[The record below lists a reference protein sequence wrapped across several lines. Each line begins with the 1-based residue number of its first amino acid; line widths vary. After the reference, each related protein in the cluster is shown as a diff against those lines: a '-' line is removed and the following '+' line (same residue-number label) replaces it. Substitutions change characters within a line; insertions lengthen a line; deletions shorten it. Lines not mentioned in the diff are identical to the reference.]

1 VRAADLLGW
10 ADRVSSIHP
19 GMFAQPHFAGPI
31 VPIDAL
37 FGLHGLDRLALL
49 DLQWDPTL
57 NALGNPHAYHGPTDG
72 QMLEM
77 PGRAAL
83 KPVARG

>member
-1 VRAADLLGW
+1 MTQRQLDPTDSENASVAPAPVADDSSGLSAAGHKPTPDG
-10 ADRVSSIHP
+10 I
-19 GMFAQPHFAGPI
+19 
-31 VPIDAL
+31 
-37 FGLHGLDRLALL
+37 DRLAVL

-57 NALGNPHAYHGPTDG
+57 NALANPDAYHGPTDG